1 MTFEAPAWL
10 WLALLGVPA
19 GALAIRLL
27 AAMTLV
33 RRWSAALARAA
44 LIALITITLAGASS
58 VRQTN
63 RLAVVAVIDVSGSV
77 RRFAPVGTDESGRPI
92 SAIERA
98 RAWVAQS
105 SAQRGPDD
113 LLGIVI
119 FDGQALA
126 VAAPTAG
133 NPLDRPFEP
142 SGVEGSD
149 IGAAVRLARAMIPA
163 DAAGRIVLI
172 SDGNQTSGDA
182 HSAVREASSPRGSR
196 GPTPIDTVPVEYALV
211 RETFIESLDSPP
223 SAPDQA
229 AITLRIVMVAT
240 APSRGLLRVLADG
253 EPIDASP
260 GRPGDGLPLSLEPG
274 RTVVAVP
281 VTLPPG
287 RTHRFLAIYEPERI
301 EQPDGSVVLS
311 GDTDIANNRAEA
323 FTVTPGR
330 GSVLVLDGDGQ
341 GNPAGAG
348 ATLAEVWRAAGLD
361 VVLAAPEAMPK
372 DMLSLQAHDLVVLQN
387 IPADALG
394 PEGQSLLRSYV
405 RDMGGGLLTLGGR
418 ESYGAGGWK
427 GSAIE
432 DLIPVSLDLPER
444 LLSPELAVV
453 FVMDRSGSMGW
464 TVRGTS
470 RSQQS
475 IANESAAAAVR
486 ALDPADMVGVITFN
500 LEHQVVVPLAPNTD
514 PEATARRIMQI
525 FPDGGTAAGAAM
537 LEAHRQLRSVEA
549 KARHVI
555 VLSDGIAMD
564 AGVLP
569 DIARSMREDGI
580 TVSTIVIGD
589 GAHADSMRSVAY
601 HGGGTFY
608 EVVNPSILPRVFLRA
623 VRIMRT
629 PMVRETPFTPSLTP
643 AASPLTAGLPRELP
657 PLLGVNLT
665 QPRAEQA
672 AVNAIVTPE
681 GEPVLAHWQVEL
693 GQVVSFTSDAWRW
706 GQPWLDWDGYRTLW
720 TQVAR
725 LTARPA
731 APRGLDLAASHDGD
745 RLRIRLGAL
754 DDTGRALDL
763 LSVDATVFAPDGTT
777 REIRL
782 PQVGPGLYEASL
794 PADRSGAWV
803 VIAKPR
809 RGAERMA
816 PVVAGVSLP
825 DAMEFRRLESDRAIL
840 EQIAGIGG
848 GRVLSLDAPVAL
860 FDRRGIEPLSAS
872 TPLWPVL
879 VAWTIAVLML
889 DVGTRRIAWDR
900 LVSRELRGRS
910 VLDSIAEASRDRGQ
924 QAAATLSGLA
934 ASRSSARA
942 DSDAAL
948 TQRDAA
954 ATARRAQESQRAER
968 VAAARATMLAG
979 AEPSVRAEPIA
990 ATTAAPPEDE
1000 SPLMRAKRRARERLD
1015 EKGA

>member
-1 MTFEAPAWL
+1 M
-10 WLALLGVPA
+10 
-19 GALAIRLL
+19 
-27 AAMTLV
+27 
-33 RRWSAALARAA
+33 
-44 LIALITITLAGASS
+44 
-58 VRQTN
+58 
-63 RLAVVAVIDVSGSV
+63 
-77 RRFAPVGTDESGRPI
+77 
-92 SAIERA
+92 
-98 RAWVAQS
+98 
-105 SAQRGPDD
+105 
-113 LLGIVI
+113 
-119 FDGQALA
+119 
-126 VAAPTAG
+126 
-133 NPLDRPFEP
+133 
-142 SGVEGSD
+142 EGSD

-182 HSAVREASSPRGSR
+182 HSAAREASSPGGSR

-301 EQPDGSVVLS
+301 EQSDGSAVLS

-427 GSAIE
+427 GSALE

-486 ALDPADMVGVITFN
+486 ALDPADMGGVITFN
-500 LEHQVVVPLAPNTD
+500 LAHQVVVPLAPNTD

-569 DIARSMREDGI
+569 DIARSMRDDGI

-601 HGGGTFY
+601 HGGG
-608 EVVNPSILPRVFLRA
+608 PS
-623 VRIMRT
+623 T
-629 PMVRETPFTPSLTP
+629 
-643 AASPLTAGLPRELP
+643 
-657 PLLGVNLT
+657 
-665 QPRAEQA
+665 
-672 AVNAIVTPE
+672 
-681 GEPVLAHWQVEL
+681 
-693 GQVVSFTSDAWRW
+693 
-706 GQPWLDWDGYRTLW
+706 
-720 TQVAR
+720 
-725 LTARPA
+725 
-731 APRGLDLAASHDGD
+731 
-745 RLRIRLGAL
+745 
-754 DDTGRALDL
+754 
-763 LSVDATVFAPDGTT
+763 
-777 REIRL
+777 
-782 PQVGPGLYEASL
+782 
-794 PADRSGAWV
+794 
-803 VIAKPR
+803 
-809 RGAERMA
+809 
-816 PVVAGVSLP
+816 
-825 DAMEFRRLESDRAIL
+825 
-840 EQIAGIGG
+840 
-848 GRVLSLDAPVAL
+848 
-860 FDRRGIEPLSAS
+860 
-872 TPLWPVL
+872 
-879 VAWTIAVLML
+879 
-889 DVGTRRIAWDR
+889 
-900 LVSRELRGRS
+900 
-910 VLDSIAEASRDRGQ
+910 
-924 QAAATLSGLA
+924 
-934 ASRSSARA
+934 RSSIPRSCRASSSEPCASCGLRWSARFR
-942 DSDAAL
+942 SHL
-948 TQRDAA
+948 
-954 ATARRAQESQRAER
+954 
-968 VAAARATMLAG
+968 
-979 AEPSVRAEPIA
+979 P
-990 ATTAAPPEDE
+990 
-1000 SPLMRAKRRARERLD
+1000 
-1015 EKGA
+1015 